1 MGLYQFLRLHRTPP
15 YKLTSLRNVAKHIK
29 MNLIRRKQEN
39 IAYAK
44 AIADIGGRLIG
55 PHQHA
60 GVKWMLAQEFKT
72 PAGGLLADAMG
83 MGKTN
88 VTIAVLRGNPKA
100 TLIVV
105 PVSIL
110 HQWRDALTTFGRT
123 SPFIM
128 DNYCT
133 MESLPAGVDL
143 VLTAYSMFQKQ
154 KKPIPG
160 ILAETDWGRIILDE
174 AHMMKNP
181 KSILYRQIIK
191 LKATI
196 RWALTATP
204 IQNSIQDIKTLQTWI
219 GHVGNVEDFIETAM
233 LRRTMEEESAI
244 NPRFQ
249 LPQLQSITLKIPFK
263 YEEERR
269 LYQDIEKKFQ
279 TTIEQTEDGCK
290 LYTDAIQG
298 ILRCRQACCHP
309 SLCKATGESTKFDFL
324 CNDIKENP
332 KEKCLIFCSWSQEMS
347 MLSKQL
353 MKEGVSVLR
362 FDGNMNREQKE
373 NVLRNF
379 KSTSIQVLLIQ
390 IQCGSVGLNLQE
402 ATRVYICSCSWNPT
416 VELQA
421 IARSHRIG
429 QQQIVKCYRLVIENT
444 IEERILDIQSS
455 KLDIISDAL
464 DDESLSGK
472 LGAVNALSKADIGKL
487 FKKRIASDSFSQ
499 E

>member
-1 MGLYQFLRLHRTPP
+1 MMINST
-15 YKLTSLRNVAKHIK
+15 
-29 MNLIRRKQEN
+29 RRKQEAA
-39 IAYAK
+39 AYAK
-44 AIADIGGRLIG
+44 AVADIGGRLIG

-88 VTIAVLRGNPKA
+88 VTIAVLRGNQKT

-110 HQWRDALTTFGRT
+110 HQWRDALTTFGRS
-123 SPFIM
+123 SPFIV

-133 MESLPAGVDL
+133 MDRLPPGVNL

-160 ILAETDWGRIILDE
+160 IIADTEWGRIILDE

-181 KSILYRQIIK
+181 KSMLYKQVSR

-196 RWALTATP
+196 KWALTATP
-204 IQNSIQDIKTLQTWI
+204 IQNSIQDIRTLQNWI
-219 GHVGNVEDFIETAM
+219 GYAGDVEDFIDHAM
-233 LRRTMEEESAI
+233 LRRTMEEQSAI

-249 LPQLQSITLKIPFK
+249 LPQLQSITLKFPFK
-263 YEEERR
+263 FEEERR
-269 LYQDIEKKFQ
+269 LYQNIEKKFQ

-290 LYTDAIQG
+290 LYTEAIQG

-309 SLCKATGESTKFDFL
+309 ILCKAPGESTKFDFL
-324 CNDIKENP
+324 CNDIKKNS
-332 KEKCLIFCSWSQEMS
+332 KEKCLVFCSWSQEMM

-353 MKEGVSVLR
+353 TKEGVSVLR

-379 KSTSIQVLLIQ
+379 KSTPIQVLLIQ

-429 QQQIVKCYRLVIENT
+429 QEHIVKCYRLVIENT

-455 KLDIISDAL
+455 KLSIISDAL
-464 DDESLSGK
+464 DDESLLDK
-472 LGAVNALSKADIGKL
+472 LGAVNTLSKGDIGQL